1 MNTNIEISL
10 INRQIIRTRASQNS
24 FDKKSDKTR
33 IRLYDFF
40 SINEIKVCKKI
51 LKMPYYF
58 NYFDTMY
65 DFDFIKVV
73 GELKGINI
81 DIDTDNNTDKIDFI
95 NTNTKN
101 DEKYILCRYNDEKK
115 STLNEYLFNSK
126 NPKLVISRIFESY
139 SYLLGSLMRLNVSKI
154 CFFDLSAESIV
165 FPVHMKPLLK
175 NFQNCLITD
184 ILDEVYIGKIISKI
198 TNFAYKP
205 LEVHVLFYLIIN
217 NEETLSYSL
226 IDIICDNYVKHM
238 DILSLFSQ
246 NYRETYKKTSIELL
260 TKYINKP
267 KSVIIKDILS
277 YTKYWDNYSISVLY
291 LHIIGNICKCFSL
304 KDTIMNKFTTNLIK
318 NIHPNP
324 LKRETLEGSFEKY
337 DKLFEEAN
345 DLSFMRDITRENMEK
360 LFIVLQ
366 K

>member
-1 MNTNIEISL
+1 MNTNIEVSL
-10 INRQIIRTRASQNS
+10 INRQIIRKNYKDTRE
-24 FDKKSDKTR
+24 KRKRTR
-33 IRLYDFF
+33 ISLYDFF

-51 LKMPYYF
+51 LQIPYYI
-58 NYFDTMY
+58 NYFDTMC

-81 DIDTDNNTDKIDFI
+81 DIDIDKIDF
-95 NTNTKN
+95 NTKN
-101 DEKYILCRYNDEKK
+101 GEKYILCQYNDEKK
-115 STLNEYLFNSK
+115 VTLNEYLFNLK

-139 SYLLGSLMRLNVSKI
+139 SYLLSSLIKLNVVNI

-165 FPVHMKPLLK
+165 FPVYMKPLLK
-175 NFQNCLITD
+175 NFQNSLLTD
-184 ILDEVYIGKIISKI
+184 LLDEPYICKIISKI
-198 TNFAYKP
+198 TNFTYKP

-226 IDIICDNYVKHM
+226 IDIICDNYVKNM

-246 NYRETYKKTSIELL
+246 NYRDTYKKTSIEWL

-267 KSVIIKDILS
+267 KSAIIADILS

-291 LHIIGNICKCFSL
+291 LHIIGNICKLFSL
-304 KDTIMNKFTTNLIK
+304 KDTIMNKITTILIK

-324 LKRETLEGSFEKY
+324 LKRETLEETCKKY
-337 DKLFEEAN
+337 DKLFDETN
-345 DLSFMRDITRENMEK
+345 DLSFMRDITQENIEK

>member
-1 MNTNIEISL
+1 MNTTIDVSL
-10 INRQIIRTRASQNS
+10 INRQIIRTRTTHKS
-24 FDKKSDKTR
+24 FDKKSNKTR
-33 IRLYDFF
+33 ICLYDFF

-51 LKMPYYF
+51 LQIPYYIH
-58 NYFDTMY
+58 YFDTMY

-81 DIDTDNNTDKIDFI
+81 DIDINKTDF
-95 NTNTKN
+95 NTKN
-101 DEKYILCRYNDEKK
+101 GEKHILCQYNDEKK
-115 STLNEYLFNSK
+115 VTLNEYLINLK
-126 NPKLVISRIFESY
+126 NPRLVISRIFESY
-139 SYLLGSLMRLNVSKI
+139 SYLLSSLIKLNVVNI

-165 FPVHMKPLLK
+165 FPVYMKPLLK

-184 ILDEVYIGKIISKI
+184 VLDEQYIGKIISKI

-226 IDIICDNYVKHM
+226 IDIICDNYVKHV

-291 LHIIGNICKCFSL
+291 LHIIGNICKCFPL
-304 KDTIMNKFTTNLIK
+304 KDTIMNKFTTHLIK

-337 DKLFEEAN
+337 DKLFEEAT
-345 DLSFMRDITRENMEK
+345 DLSFMRDITQENMEK

>member
-1 MNTNIEISL
+1 MNTNIDVSL
-10 INRQIIRTRASQNS
+10 INRQIIRTRTKTKTTHNDI
-24 FDKKSDKTR
+24 DKKSNKTR
-33 IRLYDFF
+33 ICLYDFF

-51 LKMPYYF
+51 LKIPYYI

-73 GELKGINI
+73 GEQNGINI
-81 DIDTDNNTDKIDFI
+81 DIDKLDFI
-95 NTNTKN
+95 NTQNAG
-101 DEKYILCRYNDEKK
+101 KYILCQYNDEKK
-115 STLNEYLFNSK
+115 VTLNEYLFNLK
-126 NPKLVISRIFESY
+126 NPKLVILRIFDSY
-139 SYLLGSLMRLNVSKI
+139 SYLLSSLIKLNVVKI

-165 FPVHMKPLLK
+165 FPVYMKPLLK
-175 NFQNCLITD
+175 NFQNCLLTD
-184 ILDEVYIGKIISKI
+184 LLDEPYIGKIISKI
-198 TNFAYKP
+198 TNFTYKP

-226 IDIICDNYVKHM
+226 IDIICDNYVKNM
-238 DILSLFSQ
+238 DVLSLFSQ

-267 KSVIIKDILS
+267 KSVIVTDILT

-291 LHIIGNICKCFSL
+291 LHIIGNICKLFSL
-304 KDTIMNKFTTNLIK
+304 KDTIMNKFTKNLIK

-324 LKRETLEGSFEKY
+324 LKRETLEESFEKY
-337 DKLFEEAN
+337 DKLFEEAT
-345 DLSFMRDITRENMEK
+345 DLSFMRDITQENMEK